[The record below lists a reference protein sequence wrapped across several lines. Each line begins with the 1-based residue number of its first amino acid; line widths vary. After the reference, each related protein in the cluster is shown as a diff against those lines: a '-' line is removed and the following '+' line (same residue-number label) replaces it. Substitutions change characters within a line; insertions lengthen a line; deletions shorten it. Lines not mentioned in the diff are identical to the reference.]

1 MIIKDN
7 RDCCTVIGIRTVVEK
22 IQYQKKRIVTSVLAR
37 YMLEAGNE
45 SKQPQ
50 ILGMMLWVEMEADM
64 GMLFGDHDSDHQLLL
79 REDARRRGLGPL
91 WWMTYTDRV
100 GHQKCNEGDE

>member
-1 MIIKDN
+1 
-7 RDCCTVIGIRTVVEK
+7 VIGIGTVVEK

-50 ILGMMLWVEMEADM
+50 IPGMMLWVEMEADI
-64 GMLFGDHDSDHQLLL
+64 GMLFGDNESDHQLLL
-79 REDARRRGLGPL
+79 RGDARRRGLGPL
-91 WWMTYTDRV
+91 
-100 GHQKCNEGDE
+100 